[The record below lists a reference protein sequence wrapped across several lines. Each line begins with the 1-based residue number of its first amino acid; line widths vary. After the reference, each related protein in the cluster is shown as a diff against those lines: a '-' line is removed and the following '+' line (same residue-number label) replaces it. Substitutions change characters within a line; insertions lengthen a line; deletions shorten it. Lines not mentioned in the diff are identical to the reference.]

1 MPASNKIHQ
10 NKPLENI
17 SIAYKNGSYIA
28 DQVSPSVMVA
38 HESDEYYVYDKSTLR
53 LPETL
58 RAVGAESHEM
68 DWDVST
74 ASYVLD
80 AHALKH
86 LIPDRQREN
95 ADPALDLDVD
105 ATELLTDRILF
116 KREKSLLDFIGT
128 DGNWANESSL
138 AAAGTWEKATTAANP
153 ILVIDSAT
161 TTIVQNTGLRPNTL
175 VMPYAVFQAVKEN
188 MNIVDR
194 IKYTSADSVSE
205 AILSKL
211 FNIDKVLVSAAIN
224 NSALEGGTA
233 SMGYVMTD
241 NTWIGY
247 VERNP
252 GLKKPSAVYTMV
264 KGPTPYEV
272 KKWRVDE
279 REGDMIEVQSKFI
292 HKAVASDCG
301 YLIVNCLS

>member
-1 MPASNKIHQ
+1 MPASNKLHQ

-17 SIAYKNGSYIA
+17 SVAYKNGSYIA
-28 DQVSPSVMVA
+28 GEVSPSVMVQ
-38 HESDEYYVYDKSTLR
+38 HESDEYYVYSKDSLR

-58 RAVGAESHEM
+58 RAIGGEAHEM

-86 LIPDRQREN
+86 LVPDRQREN

-105 ATELLTDRILF
+105 TTELLTDRILF
-116 KREKSLLDFIGT
+116 KREKSLLDLIGT

-138 AAAGTWEKATTAANP
+138 AATAVWSLYTTAANP
-153 ILVIDSAT
+153 ILIVDSAT
-161 TTIVQNTGLRPNTL
+161 TTIVKNTGLRPNTL
-175 VMPYAVFQAVKEN
+175 VMPYHVFQAAKES
-188 MNIVDR
+188 IVLDR

-205 AILSKL
+205 AMLAKL
-211 FNIDKVLVSAAIN
+211 FNIERVLVSSAIN
-224 NSALEGGTA
+224 NTALEGATP
-233 SMGYVMTD
+233 SMDYVMTD

-252 GLKKPSAVYTMV
+252 GLKKPSSVYTMV

-272 KKWRVDE
+272 KKWRVEE
-279 REGDMIEVQSKFI
+279 REGDMIEVQSKFV

-301 YLIVNCLS
+301 YLIVNCL